1 MAFVP
6 RAELDRRRAGLQ
18 SGLRAQGIDVALIV
32 QPVDLYYFTGTLQ
45 QAHLI
50 VPGHGEALLL
60 VRRDLSRALEESSLP
75 HIEPLDSLRAL
86 PDALARLGV
95 APDATIGL
103 ELDVLP
109 VVHFRRYEALL
120 PEATFADCS
129 GAVREVRSVKS
140 TLELALLAEAAVQAD
155 GVLREAALFIREGM
169 TEIEVSAHLEATLR
183 RLGHQGVVRFRAFG
197 QEMVLAHVFAG
208 PDAAVGS
215 YMDAPLGGRGLTP
228 AVAQGAGR
236 RPIRRN
242 EPIVLDV
249 AGAADGYIVDQT
261 RTLCLGTL
269 PEEFREAYDACMNI
283 QDLVR
288 RTALPGTSCGDVY
301 QVALAQATA
310 FGYGDAF
317 MGAVPNQVS
326 FIGHGVGLEIDEVP
340 FLARGADRRL
350 VVDNVVAVEP
360 KLVFPG
366 RGAVGV
372 ENTWR
377 VVDGGLESIT
387 AAPDHV
393 WEI

>member
-1 MAFVP
+1 MVP
-6 RAELDRRRAGLQ
+6 RAELERRCSGLQ
-18 SGLRAQGIDVALIV
+18 SGLRAQGIDAALIV

-50 VPGHGEALLL
+50 VPAQGEPVLL
-60 VRRDLSRALEESSLP
+60 VRRDLSRALEESMLL

-86 PDALARLGV
+86 PDALARLG
-95 APDATIGL
+95 AGPGATVGL

-109 VVHFRRYEALL
+109 VVHFRRYEALFPRARL
-120 PEATFADCS
+120 VDCS
-129 GAVREVRSVKS
+129 SAVREVRSVKS
-140 TLELALLAEAAVQAD
+140 AFELAALAEAAVQAD
-155 GVLREAALFIREGM
+155 GVLREAAAFIREGM
-169 TEIEVSAHLEATLR
+169 TEIEISAHLEATLR

-197 QEMVLAHVFAG
+197 QEMVMALVLAG

-215 YMDAPLGGRGLTP
+215 YMDAPLGGRGMTP

-236 RPIRRN
+236 RPICRN

-249 AGAADGYIVDQT
+249 AGAADGYVVDQT

-269 PEEFREAYDACMNI
+269 AAEFREAYDACMSI

-288 RTALPGTSCGDVY
+288 RTALPGTPCGDVY
-301 QVALAQATA
+301 HAALVEATA

-317 MGAVPNQVS
+317 MGATPNQVS
-326 FIGHGVGLEIDEVP
+326 FVGHGVGLEIDEVP
-340 FLARGADRRL
+340 FLARGSDRRL
-350 VVDNVVAVEP
+350 ALDNVLAVEP

-377 VVDGGLESIT
+377 VADGGLELIT
-387 AAPDHV
+387 TAPDHV

>member
-1 MAFVP
+1 MTPVP
-6 RAELDRRRAGLQ
+6 LAELERRRIALQ
-18 SGLRAQGIDVALIV
+18 AGLRAEGIDAALIV

-45 QAHLI
+45 QAHMI
-50 VPGHGEALLL
+50 VPAEGEPVLL
-60 VRRDLSRALEESSLP
+60 VRRDLIRAREESLLP
-75 HIEPLDSLRAL
+75 RIESLDSLRAL
-86 PDALARLGV
+86 PRALAKLGI
-95 APDATIGL
+95 APTATVGL

-109 VVHFRRYEALL
+109 VIHFRRYQALF

-129 GAVREVRSVKS
+129 AVVREVRSVKS
-140 TLELALLAEAAVQAD
+140 GFELGLLGKAAAQTE
-155 GVLREAALFIREGM
+155 GVMREAATFIREGM

-183 RLGHQGVVRFRAFG
+183 RLGHQGVLRFRAFG

-215 YMDAPLGGRGLTP
+215 GMDAPLGGRGLTP
-228 AVAQGAGR
+228 AVPQGAGR

-242 EPIVLDV
+242 EPIVVDV
-249 AGAADGYIVDQT
+249 GGAADGYVVDQT

-269 PEEFREAYDACMNI
+269 SAEFREAYDVCMNI

-288 RTALPGTSCGDVY
+288 RTSVPGTTCADVY
-301 QVALAQATA
+301 QVALAEAIA
-310 FGYGDAF
+310 AGYGDMF
-317 MGAVPNQVS
+317 MGAASNQVS
-326 FIGHGVGLEIDEVP
+326 FIGHGVGLEIDEMP
-340 FLARGADRRL
+340 FLARGSDRIL
-350 VVDNVVAVEP
+350 AADNVVAVEP

-377 VVDGGLESIT
+377 VTDGGLDLIT
-387 AAPDHV
+387 VVPDHV

>member
-1 MAFVP
+1 MAPVP
-6 RAELDRRRAGLQ
+6 RSELERRRLGLQ
-18 SGLRAQGIDVALIV
+18 EGLREDGIDAALIV

-50 VPGHGEALLL
+50 VPARGEPLLL
-60 VRRDLSRALEESSLP
+60 VRRDLSRAREESQLL

-86 PDALARLGV
+86 PDTLARLGV
-95 APDATIGL
+95 APNVTLGL

-109 VVHFRRYEALL
+109 VVHFRRYEALFPRAVL
-120 PEATFADCS
+120 VDCS

-140 TLELALLAEAAVQAD
+140 EFELALLAEAAVQTD
-155 GVLREAALFIREGM
+155 GVLREAAAFIREGM

-197 QEMVLAHVFAG
+197 QEMVLAHIFAG
-208 PDAAVGS
+208 PEAAVGS
-215 YMDAPLGGRGLTP
+215 YMDAPLGGRGMTP

-261 RTLCLGTL
+261 RTLCLGNL
-269 PEEFREAYDACMNI
+269 AAEFREAYDACMTI

-288 RTALPGTSCGDVY
+288 RTALPGTPCGDVY
-301 QVALAQATA
+301 HAALTEATA
-310 FGYGDAF
+310 FGYGEAF
-317 MGAVPNQVS
+317 MGAAPNQVS
-326 FIGHGVGLEIDEVP
+326 FIGHGVGLEIDEMP
-340 FLARGADRRL
+340 FIARGASRRL
-350 VVDNVVAVEP
+350 ATNNVVAVEP

-377 VVDGGLESIT
+377 VMDDGLEPIT
-387 AAPDHV
+387 TAPDHV
-393 WEI
+393 WEM

>member
-1 MAFVP
+1 MP
-6 RAELDRRRAGLQ
+6 RAELELRRLGLQ
-18 SGLRAQGIDVALIV
+18 SGLQEQGIDAALIV

-50 VPGHGEALLL
+50 VPAQGEPLLL
-60 VRRDLSRALEESSLP
+60 VRRNLSRALEESLLS
-75 HIEPLDSLRAL
+75 HIEPLDSLRTL
-86 PDALARLGV
+86 PDALASLGV
-95 APDATIGL
+95 APYATIGL

-109 VVHFRRYEALL
+109 VVHFRRYEALF

-129 GAVREVRSVKS
+129 AAVREVRSVKS
-140 TLELALLAEAAVQAD
+140 ALELALLAEAAIQAD
-155 GVLREAALFIREGM
+155 GVLREAAMFIREGM

-215 YMDAPLGGRGLTP
+215 YMDAPLGGRGMTP

-249 AGAADGYIVDQT
+249 AGAAEGYVVDQT

-269 PEEFREAYDACMNI
+269 PAEFREAYDACMSI
-283 QDLVR
+283 QDLVC
-288 RTALPGTSCGDVY
+288 RTALLGASCGDVY
-301 QVALAQATA
+301 DAALVQATA
-310 FGYGDAF
+310 FGYGEAF
-317 MGAVPNQVS
+317 MGAAPNQVS

-340 FLARGADRRL
+340 FLARGVERRL
-350 VVDNVVAVEP
+350 ALDNVLAVEP

-377 VVDGGLESIT
+377 VTDGGLELIT
-387 AAPDHV
+387 TAPDHV

>member
-1 MAFVP
+1 MVP
-6 RAELDRRRAGLQ
+6 CDELDRRRLGLQ
-18 SGLRAQGIDVALIV
+18 AGLRAQGIDAALIV

-50 VPGHGEALLL
+50 VPAQGDPLLL
-60 VRRDLSRALEESSLP
+60 VRRDLSRALEESLLP

-86 PDALARLGV
+86 PDALARLEV
-95 APDATIGL
+95 APGATVGL

-109 VVHFRRYEALL
+109 VVNFRRYEALF

-129 GAVREVRSVKS
+129 TAVREVRSVKS
-140 TLELALLAEAAVQAD
+140 AFELALLAEAAVQAD
-155 GVLREAALFIREGM
+155 GVLREAAAFIREGM

-236 RPIRRN
+236 RPICRN

-249 AGAADGYIVDQT
+249 AGAADGYVVDQT

-269 PEEFREAYDACMNI
+269 AAEFREAYDACMNI

-288 RTALPGTSCGDVY
+288 RTALPGTSCSDVY
-301 QVALAQATA
+301 QATLAEATA

-317 MGAVPNQVS
+317 MGAAPNQVS

-350 VVDNVVAVEP
+350 ALDNVVAVEP

-377 VVDGGLESIT
+377 VADGGLELIT
-387 AAPDHV
+387 TAPDHV

>member
-1 MAFVP
+1 MASVP
-6 RAELDRRRAGLQ
+6 RPELERRRLGLQAGL
-18 SGLRAQGIDVALIV
+18 REDGIDAALIV
-32 QPVDLYYFTGTLQ
+32 QPVDLYYFTGTIQ
-45 QAHLI
+45 QAHLV
-50 VPGHGEALLL
+50 VPAQGEPLLL
-60 VRRDLSRALEESSLP
+60 VRRDLSRAREESQLP

-95 APDATIGL
+95 APNATLGL

-120 PEATFADCS
+120 PLAVLVDCS

-140 TLELALLAEAAVQAD
+140 GFELALLAEAAVQTD
-155 GVLREAALFIREGM
+155 GVMREAAAFIREGM

-197 QEMVLAHVFAG
+197 QEMVLAHIFAG

-215 YMDAPLGGRGLTP
+215 YMDAPLGGRGMTP

-242 EPIVLDV
+242 EPIVIDV

-261 RTLCLGTL
+261 RTLCLGNL
-269 PEEFREAYDACMNI
+269 AAEFREAYDVCMGI

-288 RTALPGTSCGDVY
+288 RTALPGTPCSDVY
-301 QVALAQATA
+301 YAALAEATA
-310 FGYGDAF
+310 FGYGEAF
-317 MGAVPNQVS
+317 MGAAPNQVS

-340 FLARGADRRL
+340 FIARGASRRL
-350 VVDNVVAVEP
+350 ATNNVVAVEP

-377 VVDGGLESIT
+377 VTDEGLESIT
-387 AAPDHV
+387 TAPDHV
-393 WEI
+393 WEM